1 MQLSAALQVA
11 RVFDPFPQPGGFMS
25 LTKMKQMLG
34 MSRGGAAL
42 LTLLLAVALPQPVLA
57 EPTGIAPQAQQL
69 LKASTDFLAS
79 QQQFS
84 LDTSSSI
91 EVVLASGQKIQ
102 FDHTARQSVQRPNK
116 LRAERTGDLVDQVIY
131 YDGQSLTLHNP
142 SDNYYAT
149 LPAPGTIE
157 EMLDFARE
165 KLDIIAPAGDLLY
178 KNAYEI
184 LMQNVTSGFV
194 VGKGVV
200 DGVRCDHLA
209 FRAPLVDWQIWIEEG
224 ARPLPRKLVIT
235 TRDKAN
241 APQFTVVSSNWN
253 LAPKFTDETFSFKPP
268 KCPKKV
274 EFLLKGADGSKVK

>member
-1 MQLSAALQVA
+1 MT
-11 RVFDPFPQPGGFMS
+11 
-25 LTKMKQMLG
+25 LTMMKRMLG
-34 MSRGGAAL
+34 MSRGGAAV
-42 LTLLLAVALPQPVLA
+42 LTLLLAAALPQPVLA
-57 EPTGIAPQAQQL
+57 QPAGVSPKAEQL
-69 LKASTDFLAS
+69 LKASTDFLLS

-91 EVVLASGQKIQ
+91 EVVLPSGQKIQ
-102 FDHTARQSVQRPNK
+102 FDHTARQSIQRPNK

-149 LPAPGTIE
+149 LPVPDNLDA
-157 EMLDFARE
+157 MLDYARE
-165 KLDIIAPAGDLLY
+165 ELDIIAPASDLLY
-178 KNAYEI
+178 QHAYDI
-184 LMQNVTSGFV
+184 MMQDVTSGFV

-209 FRAPLVDWQIWIEEG
+209 FRAPHVDWQIWIEEG

-241 APQFTVVSSNWN
+241 APQFTVVTSNWN
-253 LAPKFTDETFSFKPP
+253 LAPKFTDETFSFKPAQ
-268 KCPKKV
+268 CPKKV
-274 EFLLKGADGSKVK
+274 EFLPKAKGGAKAQ